1 MISQSLALAAERV
14 LLAADEGLLG
24 TKPPRVRKHQGW
36 GERGVPEPSA
46 SPFLLTPSRANRPCS
61 PCWFWVSLA

>member
-14 LLAADEGLLG
+14 LLAADAGLLG

-36 GERGVPEPSA
+36 GERGVPEQSA
-46 SPFLLTPSRANRPCS
+46 SPFLLTPSRANRPRS
-61 PCWFWVSLA
+61 PCRFWVSPA

>member
-24 TKPPRVRKHQGW
+24 TKPPRVRKHQG
-36 GERGVPEPSA
+36 
-46 SPFLLTPSRANRPCS
+46 
-61 PCWFWVSLA
+61 